1 MFWSREQTTTAAGG
15 TKMTT
20 TEKKTTTDD
29 QQNYGDDS
37 LLSQMT
43 DVSDYRPATEKT
55 EEEPNWRMTLN
66 G

>member
-1 MFWSREQTTTAAGG
+1 
-15 TKMTT
+15 MTT